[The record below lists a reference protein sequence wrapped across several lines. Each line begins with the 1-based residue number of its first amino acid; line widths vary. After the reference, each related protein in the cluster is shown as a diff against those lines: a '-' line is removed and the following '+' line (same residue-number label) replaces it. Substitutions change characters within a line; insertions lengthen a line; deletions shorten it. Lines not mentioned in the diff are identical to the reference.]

1 MKNISRKKKIFS
13 LCADWLWSFLQF
25 NIKLAILTNYI
36 VTHNQS
42 AFFFATRCK
51 GGNIMI
57 ITVEIDEKEVNK
69 IFEKHDE
76 ENEQLLA
83 EAFNISD
90 AEMNYIMQTAM
101 GNLTQER
108 KTDMKDLQA
117 VIVGA
122 CTMYD
127 YLLDK
132 LEIE

>member
-1 MKNISRKKKIFS
+1 
-13 LCADWLWSFLQF
+13 
-25 NIKLAILTNYI
+25 
-36 VTHNQS
+36 
-42 AFFFATRCK
+42 
-51 GGNIMI
+51 MI

-83 EAFNISD
+83 EAFEISD

-101 GNLTQER
+101 GNLKQER

-117 VIVGA
+117 VIIGA

-127 YLLDK
+127 YLLEK
-132 LEIE
+132 MEIE